1 MKILATLCKVTHKKT
16 GHIDFLDESV
26 IDGIAYCGMIDSYEI
41 EPMTD
46 SIDSTSDVPET
57 PEQKPPRFDLRN
69 RPEHKTVPDLPKPKI
84 NCLKT
89 LTGK

>member
-16 GHIDFLDESV
+16 GKTDIVDESM
-26 IDGIAYCGMIDSYEI
+26 IDGLAHCGLLENCDV
-41 EPMTD
+41 EPITD
-46 SIDSTSDVPET
+46 SIDSTSDIPET